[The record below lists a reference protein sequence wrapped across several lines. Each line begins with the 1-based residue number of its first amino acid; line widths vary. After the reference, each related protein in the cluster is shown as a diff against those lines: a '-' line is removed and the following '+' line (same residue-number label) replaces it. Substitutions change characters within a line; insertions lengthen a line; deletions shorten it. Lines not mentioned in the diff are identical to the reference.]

1 MCQIQSILIY
11 KFTVLFTNFDK
22 LWNERK
28 KRFLAYIAASA
39 YHVISKERENPSLDT
54 TEFLDK

>member
-1 MCQIQSILIY
+1 M
-11 KFTVLFTNFDK
+11 LFTNFGK

-28 KRFLAYIAASA
+28 KRFLAYIAASG
-39 YHVISKERENPSLDT
+39 YHVISKEGENPSLDT

>member
-11 KFTVLFTNFDK
+11 KFPVLFTNFDK

-28 KRFLAYIAASA
+28 KRFLAYIAASG
-39 YHVISKERENPSLDT
+39 YHVISKEGENPSLDT

>member
-1 MCQIQSILIY
+1 MRQIHSILIY
-11 KFTVLFTNFDK
+11 KFPVLFTNFGK
-22 LWNERK
+22 LWNERE

-39 YHVISKERENPSLDT
+39 YHVISKEGENPSLGT